1 MPWHYYYSVYSNFT
15 NYKIDLFHSKILKLI
30 PNNKKIKIAFLVFTW
45 KILSMNVTICF
56 KADVEFSSLF
66 FHLSCPK
73 GWFWNLLSLGL
84 LLWITSL
91 LSFFTGQ
98 DAELSGTLSL
108 VLTQCCKRIKD
119 TVQKLASDHK
129 DIHSSVSRVG
139 KAIDKVW
146 CWRKCVTGFSSILHL
161 LPLVWECELL
171 RIILCYSFHP
181 CF

>member
-30 PNNKKIKIAFLVFTW
+30 PNNKKIKIAFFSIHLKNIIYECDHLFQSRRWVFFTFLPSFMSQGL
-45 KILSMNVTICF
+45 I
-56 KADVEFSSLF
+56 
-66 FHLSCPK
+66 
-73 GWFWNLLSLGL
+73 WNLLSLGL
-84 LLWITSL
+84 LLWITS

-171 RIILCYSFHP
+171 RVILCYSFHP